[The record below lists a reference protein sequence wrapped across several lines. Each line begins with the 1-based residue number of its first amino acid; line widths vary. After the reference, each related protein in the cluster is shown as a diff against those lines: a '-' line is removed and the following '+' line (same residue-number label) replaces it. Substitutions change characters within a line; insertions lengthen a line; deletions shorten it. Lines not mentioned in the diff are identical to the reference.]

1 MNIMNVSSFVFE
13 QALKQLGV
21 PADAIRQLQI
31 AGQLSDVNGSGFP
44 AELFQLSAPMVTR
57 GLLNYAILQMKQ
69 DWLYPH
75 WVYKQLDPKSFS
87 FVARSQNPLLLNITH
102 RNWTMLG
109 SPNGEHE
116 AIVDPCGLLTPLP
129 REWSIDVWLVTERG
143 IFLPSLSTP
152 ICQEYDTKAPRI
164 TTRFDAHGISL
175 VMEAFVDTT
184 NRGRDVLFQAV
195 HVINN
200 TDQILDALVCFAVRP
215 FNPEG
220 IAPIHHIDFKL
231 GRQLYVDKCL
241 GLVFAE
247 EPQRVYCSNDQRGD
261 VVNILRRFVEQG
273 SWKIPEETDLKHS
286 VSCPNGLANAAIVF
300 KANLTSNAKRS
311 IHMSVALGTKKDF
324 SRLQPKSTWRV
335 SFEKRR
341 ERHRARWDKERSTG
355 ALIELAD
362 ERLQKLFDANVL
374 ALLQLHDGTF
384 ISPGPYL
391 YHHFWFR
398 DAAPMVYAL
407 DRLGYHRRAR
417 QVIDGFPER
426 QMPNGFFRG
435 PDGEWDSNGEAL
447 WLIEQHTALSHSI
460 SWLKHIFPY
469 IQHGTEWIIQKR
481 KQSQDTVT
489 THRGLLPPS
498 LSAEH
503 FGMVDQYYWDSF
515 WGLRGIRSAAALA
528 RILHRHEIAERWERE
543 AELFSKEIQRSLEI
557 VADRLGRNLIPASPS
572 RPFDESAIGFVS
584 GIYPLG
590 ITDVFPSAFDAT
602 LHEFTD
608 RFVDD
613 KGFFHPIIHSGYNPY
628 LTLQIAHAFLL
639 SNQPQRAWQI
649 AETIFRQC
657 PSPYSLP
664 EAIHPKTGGGAMGDG
679 HHGWAAA
686 EIVLFL
692 LDCLVSEQVDTLFI
706 FKDIRPGM
714 LQWSVD
720 SAVQGVAT
728 TFGNVGCSINYQTR
742 EKALCAFTL
751 EPISTRIP
759 KQVEI
764 TFPFSLK
771 RVLPVSSNL
780 DIEVERSEGKT
791 VVRFQSGDAMLL
803 LEQ

>member
-1 MNIMNVSSFVFE
+1 MNVSSFVLE
-13 QALKQLGV
+13 QALRQLGI
-21 PADAIRQLQI
+21 PADAIRQLQL
-31 AGQLSDVNGSGFP
+31 AGQLSDVNGNGFP

-57 GLLNYAILQMKQ
+57 GLLNYAILQMKR
-69 DWLYPH
+69 DWLYPY
-75 WVYKQLDPKSFS
+75 WVHQQLDPKSES
-87 FVARSQNPLLLNITH
+87 FIARSQNPLLLNITQ
-102 RNWTMLG
+102 RNWTLLG
-109 SPNGEHE
+109 SPSGFHE
-116 AIVDPCGLLTPLP
+116 AIVDPRGLVTPLP

-143 IFLPSLSTP
+143 IFLPSYSIP

-164 TTRFDAHGISL
+164 ITRFDANGMSL
-175 VMEAFVDTT
+175 DIEAFVDTT
-184 NRGRDVLFQAV
+184 NHGRDVLFQAV
-195 HVINN
+195 HVINK
-200 TDQILDALVCFAVRP
+200 TDQISGASVCIAIRP

-220 IAPIHHIDFKL
+220 VAPIQHIEFKY
-231 GRQLYVDKCL
+231 GRQLYIDKCL

-247 EPQRVYCSNDQRGD
+247 EPQRVYCSNAQRGD
-261 VVNILRRFVEQG
+261 TVNIFRRQLERGNWMIGADADV
-273 SWKIPEETDLKHS
+273 KIS
-286 VSCPNGLANAAIVF
+286 ASCPNGLANAAIVYPMSLLPNV
-300 KANLTSNAKRS
+300 KQS
-311 IHMSVALGTKKDF
+311 IHFSVALGTKQEL
-324 SRLQPKSTWRV
+324 SRLQPKSIWRV

-341 ERHRARWDKERSTG
+341 EGHQTKWEKERSTG
-355 ALIELAD
+355 VAIVLAD

-374 ALLQLHDGTF
+374 ALLQLHDGAF

-398 DAAPMVYAL
+398 DAVPMVYAL

-426 QMPNGFFRG
+426 QTSDGFFRG
-435 PDGEWDSNGEAL
+435 PDGEWDSNGEVL

-460 SWLKHIFPY
+460 SWLKHIFPN
-469 IQHGTEWIIQKR
+469 IQRGVEWIIQKR
-481 KQSQDTVT
+481 QQSHDTVS

-503 FGMVDQYYWDSF
+503 FGTVDQYYWDSF
-515 WGLRGIRSAAALA
+515 WGLRGIRSAVYLA
-528 RILHRHEIAERWERE
+528 RVLHHKETAERWDRE
-543 AELFSKEIQRSLEI
+543 AEIFSKDIRRSLEI

-584 GIYPLG
+584 GIYPQD
-590 ITDVFPSAFDAT
+590 IIDVFPSAFNAT

-639 SNQPQRAWQI
+639 NNQPQRAWQI
-649 AETIFRQC
+649 AETIFHQC

-664 EAIHPKTGGGAMGDG
+664 EAIHPKTGGGSMGDG

-692 LDCLVSEQVDTLFI
+692 MDCLVKESNDTLFL
-706 FKDIRPGM
+706 FQDIQEGM
-714 LQWSVD
+714 LQWGTNSV
-720 SAVQGVAT
+720 VHGIAT
-728 TFGNVGCSINYQTR
+728 SYGKVGCTLTYETHQ
-742 EKALCAFTL
+742 KALCAFTL
-751 EPISTRIP
+751 EPVSTRIP

-764 TFPFSLK
+764 TFPFLLK
-771 RVLPVSSNL
+771 RILPVSPKL
-780 DIEVERSEGKT
+780 DIEVEQCKGKT
-791 VVRFQSGDAMLL
+791 VVRFHSSNAMLL

>member
-1 MNIMNVSSFVFE
+1 MNVSSFVLE
-13 QALKQLGV
+13 QALKQLGI
-21 PADAIRQLQI
+21 PTDAIRQLQI

-44 AELFQLSAPMVTR
+44 TELFQLSVPMVTR
-57 GLLNYAILQMKQ
+57 GLLNYAILQMKR

-75 WVYKQLDPKSFS
+75 WVHQQLDPKSKS

-109 SPNGEHE
+109 SPYGEYE

-129 REWSIDVWLVTERG
+129 REWSIDVWLVSDRG

-164 TTRFDAHGISL
+164 TTRFDADGIL
-175 VMEAFVDTT
+175 LEVEAFVDTT
-184 NRGRDVLFQAV
+184 NQGRDVLFQAV
-195 HVINN
+195 HVTNN
-200 TDQILDALVCFAVRP
+200 TDQLLDALVCFAVRP

-220 IAPIHHIDFKL
+220 VAPIRHIEFKQP
-231 GRQLYVDKCL
+231 RQLYVDHCL

-247 EPQRVYCSNDQRGD
+247 EPQRVYCSNAERGD
-261 VVNILRRFVEQG
+261 VVNILRRLVQQ
-273 SWKIPEETDLKHS
+273 SNWKTEEAETNHS
-286 VSCPNGLANAAIVF
+286 ASCQYGLANAAVVY
-300 KANLTSNAKRS
+300 KLSLVPDLKRS
-311 IHMSVALGTKKDF
+311 IHSSVALVTKEKL

-335 SFEKRR
+335 SFEQRR
-341 ERHRARWDKERSTG
+341 ERHQARWNKERSIG
-355 ALIELAD
+355 AVIEIAD
-362 ERLQKLFDANVL
+362 KRLKKLFDANVL
-374 ALLQLHDGTF
+374 ALLQLQDGEF

-407 DRLGYHRRAR
+407 DRLGFHRRAR

-426 QMPNGFFRG
+426 QTSDGFFRG
-435 PDGEWDSNGEAL
+435 PEGEWDSNGEAL
-447 WLIEQHTALSHSI
+447 WLIEQHVVLSHPT
-460 SWLKHIFPY
+460 SWLGHLFPN
-469 IQHGTEWIIQKR
+469 IQRGTEWIIQKR
-481 KQSQDTVT
+481 KQSHDTVT

-528 RILHRHEIAERWERE
+528 RIIHQREIAERWDRE
-543 AELFSKEIQRSLEI
+543 AEMFSKDIRRSLEI
-557 VADRLGRNLIPASPS
+557 VTDRLGRNLIPASPS

-584 GIYPLG
+584 GIYPLS
-590 ITDVFPSAFDAT
+590 ITDVFPSAFNAT
-602 LHEFTD
+602 LNEFTD

-613 KGFFHPIIHSGYNPY
+613 RGFFHPIIHSGYNPY

-639 SNQPQRAWQI
+639 NNQPQRAWQI

-686 EIVLFL
+686 EIILFV
-692 LDCLVSEQVDTLFI
+692 LDCLVREEGTTLSF
-706 FKDIRPGM
+706 FKDVTAGM
-714 LQWSVD
+714 IPWGLNTSFQGIATSFGKVCCSFNYETEGRAICSLSLD
-720 SAVQGVAT
+720 SI
-728 TFGNVGCSINYQTR
+728 S
-742 EKALCAFTL
+742 EKKPNAIDIYL
-751 EPISTRIP
+751 
-759 KQVEI
+759 
-764 TFPFSLK
+764 PFSLK
-771 RVLPVSSNL
+771 RALTATQGVDLRMTTEQEKTRITCSSGNA
-780 DIEVERSEGKT
+780 V
-791 VVRFQSGDAMLL
+791 LL
-803 LEQ
+803 LER